1 MKIAFLTPEYPHYKT
16 GNSGGIGT
24 SIKNLALGLIKQ
36 GCSVRILVYGQKED
50 AVFEDNGIC
59 VQQIQNVKRKGI
71 SWYLTRK
78 KLQRILNTLY
88 ENQEIDIVEAPDWTG
103 ITSFMKLK
111 IPLVIRFHGSDT
123 YFCHLENRHQKLKN
137 FWFEKLAVQK
147 AKAFI
152 APTTFAGEVSRKL
165 FGIKNKIIKT
175 IHYGL
180 ELNKFENL
188 NPGVYEKG
196 LILYIGTII
205 RKKGVYELSEIF
217 NLVRKQ
223 HPEAK
228 LILIGEDSS
237 DIATQSQST
246 WHLLQQQF
254 QSEDLEKVSYLGK
267 IPYHEVQSYIKKA
280 QVCVFPTF
288 AETLGMVTIE
298 SMAMQKPIVNSNF
311 DWAKELIIDGES
323 GFLVYPKNH
332 IEYAAKINAI
342 LEDNLLAKQ
351 LGENARKRVENLFD
365 IEKISRENLRFY
377 ETLIK

>member
-377 ETLIK
+377 KTLIK

>member
-188 NPGVYEKG
+188 NPEVYEKG

-377 ETLIK
+377 KTLIK

>member
-36 GCSVRILVYGQKED
+36 GCSVRILVYGQKGD

-188 NPGVYEKG
+188 NPEVYEKG

-377 ETLIK
+377 KTLIK

>member
-36 GCSVRILVYGQKED
+36 GCSVRILVYGQKGD

-88 ENQEIDIVEAPDWTG
+88 ENKEIDIVEAPDWTG

-188 NPGVYEKG
+188 NPEVYEKG

-377 ETLIK
+377 KTLIK